1 METSMMSETDRRLEM
16 LDSRLEMNL
25 SLNDLRILVG
35 CFRGLEYETGM
46 DAASYLDADGLGLKR
61 RLEQAYR
68 SALVRLGFP
77 PAEDQQLSTQGVG
90 TA

>member
-1 METSMMSETDRRLEM
+1 MDTKTMSETERRLEM

-46 DAASYLDADGLGLKR
+46 DAASYLDADGLSLKQ

-77 PAEDQQLSTQGVG
+77 ASENPQYAAEGVG
-90 TA
+90 TV